1 MMAHIQLERLKHI
14 EAYQFWSNMCDG
26 SLDGESKQRVADFA
40 RVSTRSIEYWH
51 QSFKWQER
59 YEQQLRIAAG
69 LEVDPNVVVP
79 MTSDGYRRVIAKAI
93 SQFEE
98 QLDIKKVRTDRVADF
113 VKLVN
118 LDRTIIGQPTSDG
131 TNIVIISAIPR
142 PGQELPSVEPEEKS
156 APTLQQIDDELKKL
170 TQ

>member
-1 MMAHIQLERLKHI
+1 MPQRIQHERLKHI
-14 EAYQFWSNMCDG
+14 EAFQFWCRMCNG
-26 SLDGESKQRVADFA
+26 RFDGEAREQVARFA
-40 RVSTRSIEYWH
+40 GVSRRSIELWY
-51 QSFKWQER
+51 QSFDWQER
-59 YEQQLRIAAG
+59 YKQQLRIQAG
-69 LEVDPNVVVP
+69 LEDDPDRIKP
-79 MTSDGYRRVIAKAI
+79 MSSDDYRRVIAKGI

-98 QLDIKKVRTDRVADF
+98 RLDMRKVRVDRIGDF

-142 PGQELPSVEPEEKS
+142 PGQDIPSLTSEDKPP
-156 APTLQQIDDELKKL
+156 PTLEEIDAELKKL

>member
-1 MMAHIQLERLKHI
+1 MMVRVQYERLKHI
-14 EAYQFWSNMCDG
+14 EAFQFWCRMCDG
-26 SLDGESKQRVADFA
+26 KMDPESKERVAKFA
-40 RVSTRSIEYWH
+40 KVSTRSIEYWH
-51 QSFKWQER
+51 SSFNWQER

-69 LEVDPNVVVP
+69 LEEDPNRITP
-79 MTSDGYRRVIAKAI
+79 MSSDDYRRVIAKGI

-98 QLDIKKVRTDRVADF
+98 QLDLRKVPTDKIADF

-118 LDRTIIGQPTSDG
+118 LDRTIIGQSTSDG

-142 PGQELPSVEPEEKS
+142 PGQELPPIEPEDK
-156 APTLQQIDDELKKL
+156 PNMTLQEVDEELKKL

>member
-1 MMAHIQLERLKHI
+1 MAHIQLERIKHI
-14 EAYQFWSNMCDG
+14 EAFQFWSRMCNG
-26 SLDGESKQRVADFA
+26 SLDAESKQRVADFA
-40 RVSTRSIEYWH
+40 KVSTRSIEYWYK
-51 QSFKWQER
+51 SFNWQDR
-59 YEQQLRIAAG
+59 YEQQLRITAG
-69 LEVDPNVVVP
+69 LEEDSDRVMP
-79 MTSDGYRRVIAKAI
+79 MSSDDYRRVIAKGI

-98 QLDIKKVRTDRVADF
+98 QLDIRRVRTDKIADF

-142 PGQELPSVEPEEKS
+142 PGQELPSVESEDKT

-170 TQ
+170 TE